1 MAKLNVGDVAPD
13 FALNDEKG
21 NRVRLS
27 DFRGK
32 KPVVLIF
39 YPADET
45 PGCTRQLC
53 AARDD
58 KAVYE
63 KAGVAVF
70 GVNPGKEASH
80 EKFIAKHNLTMPLL
94 VDKGLEVAALYE
106 AVMGFGPLKLVNRTV
121 VTIDKEGKIVFYKRG
136 IPGTQEILASLP
148 KLNPVF

>member
-1 MAKLNVGDVAPD
+1 MAKLQVGEVAPD
-13 FALNDEKG
+13 FSLSDEKG
-21 NRVRLS
+21 NQVRLS

-32 KPVVLIF
+32 QAVVLIF

-58 KAVYE
+58 KEVYE
-63 KAGVAVF
+63 KAGAAVF

-80 EKFIAKHNLTMPLL
+80 EKFINKHNLTMPLL
-94 VDKGLEVAALYE
+94 VDKGLEVATRYD

-121 VTIDKEGKIVFYKRG
+121 VTIGKDGKILFYRRG
-136 IPGTQEILASLP
+136 IPSTPEILERIYKS
-148 KLNPVF
+148 